1 MYFLDIISTIKR
13 KSLGEIGMKN
23 KFFEDLEQVYQIIK
37 RNHKEISTYYD
48 ILGSNDNLEKVEFIN
63 TFLEKIG
70 LEINS
75 ETQMSAISRLVSLRD
90 DSLSQSLKKAGF
102 SEDEIIERKEE
113 AYLWVAEFHLKVHQ
127 NLVETI
133 EEKRLLTPFYRAIFK
148 GVHEVG
154 LTFSSWQ
161 SSWTAH
167 IINGVNRDLYRLF
180 EGDEEKIFEML
191 NTNELHDSGHDG
203 GKGDRSYSVLV
214 KQEDGSFKSLPY
226 SEAFENEVTE
236 SLLALANFKNRLLE
250 LKDEVFDQKEAHI
263 NYLQSII
270 EALAEKD
277 TNLLIPKWAD
287 VDRKWMKI
295 TAPLQ
300 IGHPLEYYEDHYKK
314 AVALEWDLRIVNPSS
329 HAGDVKDDIKSM
341 YNEIFSHVENHVNKS
356 RTIYERSLKN
366 ADRVQLYLGRPALYY
381 GAEFCGLFS
390 AQVVPND
397 EVITKEEGKKIFA
410 FADNVLDGTRAKP
423 FMKIQKEIFDEDFLN
438 KNREVI
444 FKKPDIWHEVYNITT
459 IGHEYG
465 HILWLDNDTETI
477 MNEAGNF
484 KNIEEFK
491 ATTGG
496 LVAFFLNEKEELK
509 YHILSDVVKRA
520 IGLIAWKETGEVE
533 PYYCEG
539 LIHLS
544 GLFETGVLKFG
555 KKLEIDM
562 SDEAYERIKEWYIK
576 TYEELAIHYLSKQS
590 ASEFLFKYAK
600 KEGKYFMPIDD
611 GVRYFV
617 NYYWNLHQDMG
628 QIIDDSG
635 DKEAWIIE

>member
-1 MYFLDIISTIKR
+1 
-13 KSLGEIGMKN
+13 MKEQ
-23 KFFEDLEQVYQIIK
+23 FFKDLEEVYKIIE
-37 RNHKEISTYYD
+37 RNHKEVSTFYD
-48 ILGSNDNLEKVEFIN
+48 VLEVGGESEKLDFIN
-63 TFLEKIG
+63 SFLEKIE
-70 LEINS
+70 LEVTS
-75 ETQMSAISRLVSLRD
+75 ENQMSAISRLVNLRD

-102 SEDEIIERKEE
+102 SEEEIIEKKEE
-113 AYLWVAEFHLKVHQ
+113 AYLWVSKFHINEHESLIQ
-127 NLVETI
+127 EI
-133 EEKRLLTPFYRAIFK
+133 EERNLLTPFYREIFK
-148 GVHEVG
+148 GTHEVG

-167 IINGVNRDLYRLF
+167 IINGVNRELYRLF
-180 EGDEEKIFEML
+180 EGDEEKIFKML
-191 NTNELHDSGHDG
+191 NEKNLHDIGHDG

-214 KQEDGSFKSLPY
+214 KQEDGEFLSLPY
-226 SEAFENEVTE
+226 AEAFAQEVTN
-236 SLLALANFKNRLLE
+236 SLLALADFKNNLLKLE
-250 LKDEVFDQKEAHI
+250 DEVFDQKEVYTV
-263 NYLQSII
+263 YLQGII

-277 TNLLIPKWAD
+277 TSLLIPKWAD
-287 VDRKWMKI
+287 VDRRWMKV

-329 HAGDVKDDIKSM
+329 SAGDVKYDIKSM

-356 RTIYERSLKN
+356 RIIYENSLKN
-366 ADRVQLYLGRPALYY
+366 VDRVQLYLGRPALYY

-397 EVITKEEGKKIFA
+397 ELITKEEGKKIFA
-410 FADNVLDGTRAKP
+410 FADNVLDSTRAKP

-444 FKKPDIWHEVYNITT
+444 FKKADIWHEVYNITT

-576 TYEELAIHYLSKQS
+576 TYEELAVHYLSKQS

-600 KEGKYFMPIDD
+600 KDEKYFMPNSDE
-611 GVRYFV
+611 VRYFV
-617 NYYWNLHQDMG
+617 NYYWNLHKDMG
-628 QIIDDSG
+628 QVIDASG
-635 DKEAWIIE
+635 EKENWV